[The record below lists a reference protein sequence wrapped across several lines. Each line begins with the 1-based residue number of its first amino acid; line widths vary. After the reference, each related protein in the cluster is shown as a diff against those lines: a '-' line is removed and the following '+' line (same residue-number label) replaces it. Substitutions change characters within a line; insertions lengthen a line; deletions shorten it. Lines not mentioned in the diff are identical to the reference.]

1 MFLPDRAEKCK
12 DGLIKTRILTC
23 ASQACQ
29 VFNDINYCVMQR
41 LEKEMLMKI
50 CKNCFYSFFLFLL
63 WGCASHDSSLS
74 FSSEIESF
82 PQPVSTEEL
91 TVPEPEIT
99 TAEEIRGLEKLGDW
113 EKNSIETLPAQT
125 AVQYDFP
132 VIINKQVEYYLDF
145 FTNKHRNSF
154 HCWLERS
161 GRYVPMIQEHLR
173 QAGLPLDLAY
183 LPMIES
189 GYTLTAYSKAKAA
202 GPWQFISSTGRHY
215 GLAINRYIDER
226 RDPEKATL
234 AAIAFL
240 SELYE
245 RFHSWELSVAA
256 YNAGPGK
263 IGNGL
268 KKYKTDDFWELASK
282 RYLKL
287 ETKRYVPKLMAA
299 IIISR
304 DPEKYGF
311 TDIQYEQPLEYD
323 SVDVPRWTS
332 LEAVTVACAAD
343 LKQLRTLN
351 SQLRKNITP
360 PDQAYYSLKVP
371 AGMKSTVEENLPNVH
386 ATVTT
391 SYKTHIVKSRDSLT
405 RICRSYKINKTTL
418 LKVNNLRTAKLT
430 PGQRLR
436 IPYQTTNYVLLDK
449 NIMPGATLAGNN
461 LVLHTIRPG
470 ESISGIAKQYHV
482 PPRMIASWNG
492 LKNLHHIRAG
502 QQLALYIQDSNSK
515 PPVITARTTK
525 KQIGRMAS
533 ATHSQPVYYQV
544 RQGDSLW
551 SIARRNQLSPQQI
564 RHWNNLQTN
573 LIHPGARLLLQ
584 APAS

>member
-1 MFLPDRAEKCK
+1 
-12 DGLIKTRILTC
+12 
-23 ASQACQ
+23 
-29 VFNDINYCVMQR
+29 
-41 LEKEMLMKI
+41 MLMKI
-50 CKNCFYSFFLFLL
+50 CKNCFYYFFLFLL
-63 WGCASHDSSLS
+63 WGCASHESSLS
-74 FSSEIESF
+74 LSSEIESV
-82 PQPVSTEEL
+82 PQPVSAEEL
-91 TVPEPEIT
+91 TIPEPEIT
-99 TAEEIRGLEKLGDW
+99 TAEEIRELEELGDW
-113 EKNSIETLPAQT
+113 EEKPVEMIPAQT
-125 AVQYDFP
+125 VAQYAFP

-145 FTNKHRNSF
+145 FAKKHKNSF
-154 HCWLERS
+154 RRWLERS

-189 GYTLTAYSKAKAA
+189 GYMLTAYSKAKAA
-202 GPWQFISSTGRHY
+202 GPWQFIRSTGLHY
-215 GLAINRYIDER
+215 GLTIDRYVDER

-256 YNAGPGK
+256 YNAGAGK

-268 KKYKTDDFWELASK
+268 KKFKTDDFWELASK

-304 DPEKYGF
+304 EPEKYGF
-311 TDIQYEQPLEYD
+311 TDIQYEQPLEYE
-323 SVDVPRWTS
+323 SVNVPRWTS

-351 SQLRKNITP
+351 SQLRKNFTP

-371 AGMKSTVEENLPNVH
+371 AGMKSTVEENLPKVH

-391 SYKTHIVKSRDSLT
+391 SYKTHIVKARDTLT

-418 LKVNNLRTAKLT
+418 LKVNDLRTARLT

-449 NIMPGATLAGNN
+449 KMMPGATPSGNN
-461 LVLHTIRPG
+461 LVLHKIRPG
-470 ESISGIAKQYHV
+470 ESISSIARQYHV

-492 LKNLHHIRAG
+492 LKNLHRIRAG
-502 QQLALYIQDSNSK
+502 QQLALYIQNSNTQ
-515 PPVITARTTK
+515 PPVIMARATK
-525 KQIGRMAS
+525 KQMSRTSAS
-533 ATHSQPVYYQV
+533 IHSQPVYYQV

-551 SIARRNQLSPQQI
+551 SIARRNQLSPKQI
-564 RHWNNLQTN
+564 RQWNNLKTN
-573 LIHPGARLLLQ
+573 LIHPGTRLLLQ
-584 APAS
+584 APTSTKKLSMLAVPGKPLSLSETQSSQKKNKQTL